1 MKFLIVA
8 AKTGGHV
15 FPASAIAKSLVKNNY
30 EVVFIGTGTE
40 IEKSAYEELDSK
52 IYNLSIEGFRGSNL
66 IIKFKVIYQI
76 FVNIFKVIKI
86 IKEDQID
93 AMIGFGGFI
102 TVPSGIACWLTRKPI
117 FLHEQNAVLGSA
129 NKLLSKI
136 SKINFIGFPIKG
148 LKRAVLSGNPIR
160 DFFNDS
166 QKNYIGKDNEEIKI
180 YITGGSQGAE
190 YINQTVPLIF
200 KNLPY
205 ELKIRHQCGKDKL
218 EKVKDLYKSN
228 EINAEVNEFYKN
240 PNEQIIWSDFVISR
254 AGAISLS
261 EITSLKRGVVMIPLP
276 TSIDN
281 HQLWNAKSIEGIS
294 MGILHEQKEHINH
307 LQKKVDTLIK
317 NKVFISW
324 KNTENL
330 DHINSAKI
338 IIANIED
345 FFENNEI
352 I

>member
-102 TVPSGIACWLTRKPI
+102 PVPSGIACWLKRKPI

-129 NKLLSKI
+129 NKLS
-136 SKINFIGFPIKG
+136 
-148 LKRAVLSGNPIR
+148 
-160 DFFNDS
+160 
-166 QKNYIGKDNEEIKI
+166 
-180 YITGGSQGAE
+180 
-190 YINQTVPLIF
+190 LI
-200 KNLPY
+200 
-205 ELKIRHQCGKDKL
+205 
-218 EKVKDLYKSN
+218 
-228 EINAEVNEFYKN
+228 
-240 PNEQIIWSDFVISR
+240 
-254 AGAISLS
+254 
-261 EITSLKRGVVMIPLP
+261 
-276 TSIDN
+276 
-281 HQLWNAKSIEGIS
+281 
-294 MGILHEQKEHINH
+294 HI
-307 LQKKVDTLIK
+307 
-317 NKVFISW
+317 
-324 KNTENL
+324 
-330 DHINSAKI
+330 
-338 IIANIED
+338 
-345 FFENNEI
+345 
-352 I
+352 